1 VKQNP
6 LLMLMQKKP
15 QNRTFLASGFLTENL
30 EVISV
35 LLERERERERET
47 NFFTK
52 QYTLPQIAKQT
63 IWG

>member
-1 VKQNP
+1 MP
-6 LLMLMQKKP
+6 IKP
-15 QNRTFLASGFLTENL
+15 QNRTILSSSFLTENL
-30 EVISV
+30 EVIPV
-35 LLERERERERET
+35 LLERERERERERET